1 MCHAAGIKKSWEK
14 FPIKTS
20 KSLKNNKSWS
30 QSTHI
35 ILLQTGGRKKLLL
48 SSIHSVMLSGSP
60 SWGLDF
66 LDKACSPFSS
76 PILFDISTKKS
87 GVWKI
92 LKKQTVIRKLG
103 NNNVCWMWN
112 SSEGSS
118 EGFWVNLVPRVFL
131 VPCLRPRPQERGK
144 DLVTLYPGNEVGH
157 VSSRFY
163 LTSTRKLTLFFLLK
177 MDVLITQNGNN
188 LYSHLRKKFWSLL
201 IIIII

>member
-1 MCHAAGIKKSWEK
+1 MCHAAGIKKSWET

-103 NNNVCWMWN
+103 RRLLSQPRSQGLSCSMPPTPPPRARERSGHVIPWERGW
-112 SSEGSS
+112 S
-118 EGFWVNLVPRVFL
+118 RVF
-131 VPCLRPRPQERGK
+131 QI
-144 DLVTLYPGNEVGH
+144 
-157 VSSRFY
+157 
-163 LTSTRKLTLFFLLK
+163 LFDKHTKIDFIFPLK
-177 MDVLITQNGNN
+177 NGCFD
-188 LYSHLRKKFWSLL
+188 YAKWQ
-201 IIIII
+201 